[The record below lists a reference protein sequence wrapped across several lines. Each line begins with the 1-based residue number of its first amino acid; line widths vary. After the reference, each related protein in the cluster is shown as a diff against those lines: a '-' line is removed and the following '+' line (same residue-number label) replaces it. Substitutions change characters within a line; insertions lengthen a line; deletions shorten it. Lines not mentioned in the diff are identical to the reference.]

1 MNQYR
6 LVVGKETSTSV
17 LEINR
22 NSNVIIVNELF

>member
-17 LEINR
+17 LKIKR
-22 NSNVIIVNELF
+22 NSDVIIVNEFF

>member
-17 LEINR
+17 LETKR
-22 NSNVIIVNELF
+22 NSDVIIVNEFF